1 MVTGRVPFDGTA
13 PKDVMQKHLREQLV
27 PPDQIATNLSGG
39 LSMIIEMMMAKD
51 QRERYHSAGD
61 LIEDLDLVAAGDAP
75 VHARPKLDSPI
86 SGMDSLGTTGDEVAI
101 ASMPRAPSPWSTPVG
116 ITVLALLAVSVIGNL
131 LLLALNMR
139 GGK

>member
-1 MVTGRVPFDGTA
+1 MV
-13 PKDVMQKHLREQLV
+13 
-27 PPDQIATNLSGG
+27 
-39 LSMIIEMMMAKD
+39 IEMMMAKD
-51 QRERYHSAGD
+51 QRERYHSAAD

-86 SGMDSLGTTGDEVAI
+86 SGMDSLGATGTDEMVI

-116 ITVLALLAVSVIGNL
+116 IIVLGLLAVSVIGNL
-131 LLLALNMR
+131 LVVALMMR

>member
-1 MVTGRVPFDGTA
+1 
-13 PKDVMQKHLREQLV
+13 LRDALI
-27 PPDQIATNLSGG
+27 PPDQIAPNLSGG
-39 LSMIIEMMMAKD
+39 LSMVIEMMMAKD
-51 QRERYHSAGD
+51 QRERYHSAAD

-86 SGMDSLGTTGDEVAI
+86 SGMDALGATGTDEMVI

-116 ITVLALLAVSVIGNL
+116 IIVLGLLAVSVIGNL
-131 LLLALNMR
+131 LVVALMLR